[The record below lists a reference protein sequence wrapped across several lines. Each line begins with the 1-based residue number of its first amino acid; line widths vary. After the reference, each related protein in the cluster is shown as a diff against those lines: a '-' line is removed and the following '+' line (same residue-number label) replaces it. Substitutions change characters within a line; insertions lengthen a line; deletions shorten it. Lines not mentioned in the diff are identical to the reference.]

1 MEITATSFVTM
12 HFMIRL
18 KDGSI
23 AEDTR
28 GYDKPFTF
36 QMGQAIFSEKFENE
50 LCGLVKGDH
59 KKVMLMPE
67 DAFGE
72 VHPALI
78 YQVPKSKFPK
88 DIEIEPGVLVAFT
101 QPDGTELPGLITEED
116 EAEVTVDFNHPLA
129 GKVVLF
135 EVDIIEVNNQ
145 ND

>member
-1 MEITATSFVTM
+1 MKITPTSFVSM

-23 AEDTR
+23 AEDTKA
-28 GYDKPFTF
+28 YNKPFSFT
-36 QMGQAIFSEKFENE
+36 MGEAIFSQQFENE
-50 LCGLVKGDH
+50 LCGLRKGDH
-59 KKVMLMPE
+59 KKIMLMPE

-88 DIEIEPGVLVAFT
+88 DIEIEPGVLVAFS
-101 QPDGTELPGLITEED
+101 QPNGAELPGLITQED
-116 EAEVTVDFNHPLA
+116 KNEVTVDFNHPLA

-135 EVDIIEVNNQ
+135 EVDIIEVKEC
-145 ND
+145 DD